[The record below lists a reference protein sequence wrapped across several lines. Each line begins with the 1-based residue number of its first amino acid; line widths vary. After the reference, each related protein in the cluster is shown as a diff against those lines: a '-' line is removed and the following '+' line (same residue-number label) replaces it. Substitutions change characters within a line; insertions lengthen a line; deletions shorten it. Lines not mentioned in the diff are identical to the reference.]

1 MKYNDVFY
9 KDQYVSLVLKEE
21 GKTDDDVYADIL
33 DTNGDFITYISKEY
47 VGETIDE
54 LKQCKTDLEI
64 CQYLIESGIV
74 DNYFKIPKDESIDDD
89 LREYIYENYGNILTD
104 VNGNKVNTTKDLDN
118 KNLIIYTNS
127 LLSQDDYIN
136 KIGNYYVRCA

>member
-9 KDQYVSLVLKEE
+9 KDQYVGLVLKEE

-89 LREYIYENYGNILTD
+89 LREYIYENYSNILTD
-104 VNGNKVNTTKDLDN
+104 VNGNKVNTTKNLDN
-118 KNLIIYTNS
+118 KNLIIYANS
-127 LLSQDDYIN
+127 LLLQDDYIN